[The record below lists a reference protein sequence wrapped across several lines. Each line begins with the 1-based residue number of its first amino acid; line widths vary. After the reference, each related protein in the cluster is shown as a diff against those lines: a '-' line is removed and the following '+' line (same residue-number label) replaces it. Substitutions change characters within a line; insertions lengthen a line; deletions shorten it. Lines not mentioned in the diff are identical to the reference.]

1 MILFHSVEHC
11 CETRLALFARVLHKI
26 LHSNLPAIN
35 LESRDF
41 FLLFI
46 LYVPQFLQLDVG
58 NCIGSFVGLF
68 NDLGEVMMGQPYL
81 DRFEARAVSFG
92 RKIVF

>member
-1 MILFHSVEHC
+1 M
-11 CETRLALFARVLHKI
+11 FARVCTRLQVDCWKG
-26 LHSNLPAIN
+26 
-35 LESRDF
+35 ESRDF

-46 LYVPQFLQLDVG
+46 LYVPQLLKLDVG
-58 NCIGSFVGLF
+58 KCIGSFAGLF
-68 NDLGEVMMGQPYL
+68 NDLGKVMMGQPYL

>member
-11 CETRLALFARVLHKI
+11 FETRLALFARVCTRF
-26 LHSNLPAIN
+26 STPAIN

-46 LYVPQFLQLDVG
+46 LYVPQLLKLDVG
-58 NCIGSFVGLF
+58 NCIGSFAGLF
-68 NDLGEVMMGQPYL
+68 NDLGKVMMGQPYL